1 MKYILIDNR
10 LCGED
15 GTIIELGRFRNFE
28 NFVVDLE
35 LF

>member
-15 GTIIELGRFRNFE
+15 GTTIEL
-28 NFVVDLE
+28 DLE
-35 LF
+35 TLKMML

>member
-15 GTIIELGRFRNFE
+15 GTVIEL
-28 NFVVDLE
+28 DLE
-35 LF
+35 TLEMLL

>member
-15 GTIIELGRFRNFE
+15 GTIIEL
-28 NFVVDLE
+28 DLE
-35 LF
+35 TLKILL

>member
-15 GTIIELGRFRNFE
+15 GTVIEL
-28 NFVVDLE
+28 DLE
-35 LF
+35 TLKMLL